1 MNPGDLFNLLFGG
14 VSLLVTVCVCG
25 SFIAIFAIIGVVL
38 YRRMQQSSAEEKA
51 AQSWPTTNGTIL
63 SSSLQWRGG
72 AHGTQ
77 SQEAIVIYQYQVSGQ
92 IYQGRTVR
100 AGEQFLTVRVPGQ
113 AQAIVSRYPAS
124 AQVTVYY
131 NPANPSD
138 AALEK

>member
-1 MNPGDLFNLLFGG
+1 MNPSDLFNLLFGG
-14 VSLLVTVCVCG
+14 VSIIVTVCVCG
-25 SFIAIFAIIGVVL
+25 SFIIVFAIIGIVL
-38 YRRMQQSSAEEKA
+38 YRRMQKSSAEEKA

-63 SSSLQWRGG
+63 SSSLQWRSG

-77 SQEAIVIYQYQVSGQ
+77 SQEAVVIYQYQVSGQ

-113 AQAIVSRYPAS
+113 AQAIVSRYPAG